1 MGEFFF
7 NDFCSTPSCARKI
20 GPLPTFELLT
30 PSPTAVSAYS
40 ISSTVDTGAIVTEE
54 ISAKD
59 ISVTDNV
66 IGDDSK
72 HVDEGVSVSS
82 PKDGQLIVADAGAT
96 GGTPEALEGDQS
108 NKIQNDDDV
117 PSEKSSEH
125 TPSPQVFGPTGDFGE
140 SLPIVTPLKVQR
152 PHDDGSYSSVDR
164 SARIPDVAIP
174 EYIPQN
180 TPEKVKEYIDLV
192 EEEIDVDDSHL
203 ESLISD
209 IEKSIENYSSTDE
222 DIKKELGEEVGKNV
236 MEDVG
241 STKME
246 QVSVDNEEKEIVDD
260 KNQLKAE
267 SSEGINSYNDLP
279 VENCDIIVSRTLQLQ
294 RNKYL
299 AELSDQERIPADFLF
314 YSEYKDVSI
323 LSVDENNPAVIQQN
337 EKLRHNLECSV
348 LLDIVN
354 SANLDM
360 HVCMTKTDFLSLA
373 PKTWFSGASIDACSF
388 LFNRREEENP
398 GTPRRFWFNILPFN
412 YINWLINERKQKDKI
427 ESIIAEKE
435 IDLEKAKDN
444 PCYDT
449 MKAEWLKDKQK
460 MTYRES
466 AFFADKCRQS
476 MSEWEKMFPNNSNRI
491 KRRGFDGL
499 HRWNRR
505 TIPFTWRSNQNDFD
519 CGGYCIKA
527 MEWYDGWNE
536 KKHPITT
543 LSTAYTKNL
552 SRCHLAIELVSSK
565 ENRRKQEVVK
575 ECALWS
581 TRKPFL
587 IQQQKKRKDKEK
599 HLENLRVKRVEKVFV
614 EDEKIKKERERHEQ
628 E

>member
-1 MGEFFF
+1 
-7 NDFCSTPSCARKI
+7 
-20 GPLPTFELLT
+20 
-30 PSPTAVSAYS
+30 
-40 ISSTVDTGAIVTEE
+40 
-54 ISAKD
+54 
-59 ISVTDNV
+59 
-66 IGDDSK
+66 
-72 HVDEGVSVSS
+72 
-82 PKDGQLIVADAGAT
+82 
-96 GGTPEALEGDQS
+96 
-108 NKIQNDDDV
+108 
-117 PSEKSSEH
+117 
-125 TPSPQVFGPTGDFGE
+125 
-140 SLPIVTPLKVQR
+140 
-152 PHDDGSYSSVDR
+152 
-164 SARIPDVAIP
+164 
-174 EYIPQN
+174 
-180 TPEKVKEYIDLV
+180 
-192 EEEIDVDDSHL
+192 
-203 ESLISD
+203 
-209 IEKSIENYSSTDE
+209 
-222 DIKKELGEEVGKNV
+222 

-246 QVSVDNEEKEIVDD
+246 QVSVDNEEKEIADD

-267 SSEGINSYNDLP
+267 SSEGIDSYNDLP
-279 VENCDIIVSRTLQLQ
+279 VANCDIIVSRTLQLQ
-294 RNKYL
+294 RNKV
-299 AELSDQERIPADFLF
+299 Q
-314 YSEYKDVSI
+314 DVSI

-337 EKLRHNLECSV
+337 EELRHTLECSV

-354 SANLDM
+354 PANPDM

-373 PKTWFSGASIDACSF
+373 PKTWLTGASIDACSY
-388 LFNRREEENP
+388 LFNREEENP

-412 YINWLINERKQKDKI
+412 YINWLIDERKKKEKI

-499 HRWNRR
+499 HHWNRR

-519 CGGYCIKA
+519 CGVYCIKA

-552 SRCHLAIELVSSK
+552 SRCHLAIDLVSYK
-565 ENRRKQEVVK
+565 ENRRKQEVLK

-581 TRKPFL
+581 ARKPFL

>member
-1 MGEFFF
+1 SVGGESLSSDSFKYKFAYNRRGRTVGEFFF

-40 ISSTVDTGAIVTEE
+40 ITSTVDTGAIVTEE

-59 ISVTDNV
+59 ISVTDNA
-66 IGDDSK
+66 I
-72 HVDEGVSVSS
+72 
-82 PKDGQLIVADAGAT
+82 DGQLIVADAGAT
-96 GGTPEALEGDQS
+96 GSIPEALR
-108 NKIQNDDDV
+108 
-117 PSEKSSEH
+117 SSEH
-125 TPSPQVFGPTGDFGE
+125 TPSPQSFGLTGDFGE

-152 PHDDGSYSSVDR
+152 PHDDGSYSSIDR

-246 QVSVDNEEKEIVDD
+246 QVSVHNEEKEIADD

-267 SSEGINSYNDLP
+267 STEGIDSYNDLP
-279 VENCDIIVSRTLQLQ
+279 VANCDIIVSRTLQLQ

-299 AELSDQERIPADFLF
+299 AELSDQERILADFLF

-323 LSVDENNPAVIQQN
+323 LSIDENNPAVIQQN
-337 EKLRHNLECSV
+337 EELRHNLECSV

-354 SANLDM
+354 PANPDM

-373 PKTWFSGASIDACSF
+373 PKTWLTGASIDACSY
-388 LFNRREEENP
+388 LFNRREEEKP

-412 YINWLINERKQKDKI
+412 YINWLIDERKKKEYI

-499 HRWNRR
+499 HHWNRR

-519 CGGYCIKA
+519 CGVYCIKA

-552 SRCHLAIELVSSK
+552 SRCHLAIDLVSYK
-565 ENRRKQEVVK
+565 ENRRKQEVFK

-581 TRKPFL
+581 ARKPFL
-587 IQQQKKRKDKEK
+587 IEQQKKRKDKEK

-628 E
+628 

>member
-59 ISVTDNV
+59 ISVTDNA

-72 HVDEGVSVSS
+72 DVDKGVSVSS
-82 PKDGQLIVADAGAT
+82 PKDGQLIVADAGVT
-96 GGTPEALEGDQS
+96 GGTPEAHEGDQS

-117 PSEKSSEH
+117 ASEKSSEH
-125 TPSPQVFGPTGDFGE
+125 TPSPQDFGPTRDFSE
-140 SLPIVTPLKVQR
+140 SLPIVTPLKVQQ

-164 SARIPDVAIP
+164 SARIPDVDIP

-180 TPEKVKEYIDLV
+180 TPEKVKEYINLV

-209 IEKSIENYSSTDE
+209 IEKSIENYSSNDE

-236 MEDVG
+236 LEDVG

-246 QVSVDNEEKEIVDD
+246 QVSVDNEEKEIADD

-267 SSEGINSYNDLP
+267 SSEGIDSYNDLP
-279 VENCDIIVSRTLQLQ
+279 VANCDIIISRTLQLQ

-299 AELSDQERIPADFLF
+299 AELSDQECILADFLF
-314 YSEYKDVSI
+314 YSEYQD
-323 LSVDENNPAVIQQN
+323 NNPAVIQQN
-337 EKLRHNLECSV
+337 EELRHTLECSV

-354 SANLDM
+354 PANSDM
-360 HVCMTKTDFLSLA
+360 HVCMTKTDFLSFA
-373 PKTWFSGASIDACSF
+373 PKTWLTGASIDAYSY
-388 LFNRREEENP
+388 LFNKRQEENP
-398 GTPRRFWFNILPFN
+398 GTPRRFWFNILPF
-412 YINWLINERKQKDKI
+412 RKKKEKI

-444 PCYDT
+444 PCYYT

-476 MSEWEKMFPNNSNRI
+476 MSEWEKIFLQGNRI

-499 HRWNRR
+499 HHWNRR
-505 TIPFTWRSNQNDFD
+505 TIPFTWRSNKNDFD
-519 CGGYCIKA
+519 CGVYCIKA

-552 SRCHLAIELVSSK
+552 SQCHLAIDLVSYK
-565 ENRRKQEVVK
+565 ENRRKQEVLK

-581 TRKPFL
+581 ARKPFL

-614 EDEKIKKERERHEQ
+614 EDEKIKKERGRHEQ

>member
-7 NDFCSTPSCARKI
+7 NDFCSTPSRARKI

-30 PSPTAVSAYS
+30 PSATAVSAYS

-59 ISVTDNV
+59 ISVTDNA
-66 IGDDSK
+66 IGDYSK

-180 TPEKVKEYIDLV
+180 TPERVKEYIDLV
-192 EEEIDVDDSHL
+192 EEETDVDDSHL

-222 DIKKELGEEVGKNV
+222 DIKKELGEEVRKNV

-246 QVSVDNEEKEIVDD
+246 QVSVDNEEKEIADD

-267 SSEGINSYNDLP
+267 SSEGIDSYNDLP
-279 VENCDIIVSRTLQLQ
+279 VANCDIIVSRTLQLQ

-299 AELSDQERIPADFLF
+299 AELSDQECILADFLF

-337 EKLRHNLECSV
+337 EELRHNLECSV

-354 SANLDM
+354 PANPGM

-373 PKTWFSGASIDACSF
+373 PKTWLTGASIDACSY

-398 GTPRRFWFNILPFN
+398 GTPRRFWFNILPSN
-412 YINWLINERKQKDKI
+412 YINWLIDERKKKEKI

-449 MKAEWLKDKQK
+449 MKAKWLKDKQK

-466 AFFADKCRQS
+466 AFFANKCRQS
-476 MSEWEKMFPNNSNRI
+476 MSEWEKMFPYNSIFYADLVSLRLLSLIALN
-491 KRRGFDGL
+491 L
-499 HRWNRR
+499 C
-505 TIPFTWRSNQNDFD
+505 NDFD
-519 CGGYCIKA
+519 LFQY
-527 MEWYDGWNE
+527 
-536 KKHPITT
+536 
-543 LSTAYTKNL
+543 
-552 SRCHLAIELVSSK
+552 
-565 ENRRKQEVVK
+565 
-575 ECALWS
+575 
-581 TRKPFL
+581 
-587 IQQQKKRKDKEK
+587 
-599 HLENLRVKRVEKVFV
+599 
-614 EDEKIKKERERHEQ
+614 
-628 E
+628 